1 MAVDREKVQEAA
13 RKFAEKKRFDKA
25 IIEYQRI
32 IQEDP
37 NDARILLKI
46 GELQTKMDAFQA
58 AIETYERVGK
68 IYVQQGFARKA
79 IAVYLQIRDLIGK
92 HVPQLEERYAH
103 ILPRLAELYEQCGLI
118 SDALPAYDE
127 IATKLLKAG
136 KDQEAI
142 VAFRKLVELDPGNP
156 LGHLRLAEALVKVK
170 DLASSG
176 QQFLVA
182 SDLLVKLGR
191 RDDAL
196 KVLERALGFR
206 PDPVLAKRAARM
218 FLERAQPDDGMRA
231 LSKLQI
237 CFQAN
242 PKEIE
247 TLALLAHAFEM
258 IGQRPKAIEVKK
270 EIARISKDAGD
281 ESLFRGMMNEL
292 IREAPDDEV
301 VQQLWQLAQS
311 VPPPPQQP
319 ARQQQGPASL
329 QRTGSQR
336 AHQHHQEEEAEV
348 SIEEIEEEYL
358 EEDYEEIGSSQMM
371 PMSTT
376 DGVMIPSSLEV
387 AEELGEQGTFEPT
400 EFTAQTVAESLAY
413 RQANLHAKALETLRI
428 GLEVLPASIEL
439 REHLRD
445 TLLEV
450 GDREGAV
457 GEMIT
462 LAAIAIDA
470 LDVERA
476 SAMLHDVL
484 HLQPGHMRAREMLYD
499 LGFTDDEEPAQ
510 AEQAIPIPSSEFET
524 YNSRRPLPSYDLEEV
539 GPGRGFASTGGMESR
554 ARDLL
559 EADDPFDTRVPLPP
573 QRPVSQIPPAAPLPA
588 FSLEEEDDPFDG
600 VPVRASQL
608 PAGQSQNVVEAI
620 PASSRTFAGV
630 APPPATHDTDAAPPR
645 MSLPPLAGPLVS
657 ATAFQGGEAIEDAL
671 EEVDFFASRGMIE
684 DARSVIEEQLQRAP
698 NHPLLLDKL
707 RELDELENE
716 QQAASEVA
724 PVAPAS
730 MHSGGLDDVDDILD
744 LDSIDSF
751 EPTQEA
757 APQMSQGEQVD
768 VEAVFE
774 MFKAGVKEQISE
786 TDSATHYDLGLSYLP
801 MGRLEDAIQMFQISA
816 RDPKRECVSL
826 AMIGLTEAQR
836 GNLDAAIAAFRKA
849 LVAPARTVTEETSIY
864 YELGDVFEKK
874 NYRIEALESFQKAA
888 RREPDFRD
896 VQDRIKRLEPPKS
909 VRPKIA
915 SLDDD
920 FDSVLDDLF
929 EK

>member
-37 NDARILLKI
+37 HDARILLKI

-79 IAVYLQIRDLIGK
+79 IAVYLQIRDLIAK

-103 ILPRLAELYEQCGLI
+103 VLPRLAELYEQCGLI

-127 IATKLLKAG
+127 IASKLLKAG
-136 KDQEAI
+136 KDQDAI

-156 LGHLRLAEALVKVK
+156 LGHLRLAEALAKVK
-170 DLASSG
+170 DMAGSG

-182 SDLLVKLGR
+182 SDLLVRLGR
-191 RDDAL
+191 RDDAI
-196 KVLERALGFR
+196 KVLERALSFR
-206 PDPVLAKRAARM
+206 PEPTVAKRAARM
-218 FLERAQPDDGMRA
+218 FLERAQADDGMRA

-270 EIARISKDAGD
+270 EIARISKDTGD
-281 ESLFRGMMNEL
+281 ESLFRGMVQEL

-301 VQQLWQLAQS
+301 VQQLYQLAQS
-311 VPPPPQQP
+311 VPPPAP
-319 ARQQQGPASL
+319 APAPAT
-329 QRTGSQR
+329 RTGAHPAANQQR
-336 AHQHHQEEEAEV
+336 AHHHHEEEEAEV
-348 SIEEIEEEYL
+348 SIEEIDEEYL
-358 EEDYEEIGSSQMM
+358 EADYDEAALSQM
-371 PMSTT
+371 PMS

-387 AEELGEQGTFEPT
+387 AEELGEQGSFDPVQ
-400 EFTAQTVAESLAY
+400 FTIDTVAESLAY

-439 REHLRD
+439 REQLRD

-499 LGFTDDEEPAQ
+499 LGFTDIDDEPAQ
-510 AEQAIPIPSSEFET
+510 PEQAVPIASSNFQT
-524 YNSRRPLPSYDLEEV
+524 YDSRRPLPSYDLEEV
-539 GPGRGFASTGGMESR
+539 GPGRGFATTGGMESR

-559 EADDPFDTRVPLPP
+559 EADDPFDTRVPLSSPNA
-573 QRPVSQIPPAAPLPA
+573 SIPPHGALPSFA
-588 FSLEEEDDPFDG
+588 LEEDDPFEG
-600 VPVRASQL
+600 VPVRPEIEIDSQPIIEPDFGDDL
-608 PAGQSQNVVEAI
+608 PPP
-620 PASSRTFAGV
+620 PASGRTFVGV
-630 APPPATHDTDAAPPR
+630 APPPNTSHDTDAAPPR
-645 MSLPPLAGPLVS
+645 MSVAPAGPLVS
-657 ATAFQGGEAIEDAL
+657 GTAFQGGESIEDAL
-671 EEVDFFASRGMIE
+671 EEVDFFASRGMID
-684 DARSVIEEQLQRAP
+684 DARSVIQEQLDRLP
-698 NHPLLLDKL
+698 NHPLLLDKM
-707 RELDELENE
+707 RELDELEQE
-716 QQAASEVA
+716 QSAAA
-724 PVAPAS
+724 PPPKPPSHHPHAS
-730 MHSGGLDDVDDILD
+730 DDVDDILD
-744 LDSIDSF
+744 LDGLDSF

-786 TDSATHYDLGLSYLP
+786 NDSATHYDLGLSYLP
-801 MGRLEDAIQMFQISA
+801 MGRLDDAIQMFLISA

-826 AMIGLTEAQR
+826 AMIGMTEVQR
-836 GNLDAAIAAFRKA
+836 GNLDAAIEAFRKA

-864 YELGDVFEKK
+864 YELGDIFEKK
-874 NYRIEALESFQKAA
+874 KYRIEALESFQKAA

-896 VQDRIKRLEPPKS
+896 VQERIKKLEPPKS

-915 SLDDD
+915 SADDD
-920 FDSVLDDLF
+920 FDSMLDDLF
-929 EK
+929 DK